1 MLAARL
7 TIGFIIIFVSV
18 SQGLATVFEYDPDGT
33 VRIGTPVGSR
43 PPDLEHLGTNSSYRT
58 LADHVALQYAG
69 STGVRAS
76 GLDAL
81 QFTRLFRSLIQV
93 ESGFDPTAVS
103 HAGAMGLGQLM
114 PGTARALGVT
124 DPFDPVANLDGA
136 ARYFTRQLERFDG
149 RIDLALA
156 AYNAGP
162 ARVEAAGGIPPI
174 AETVAFVA
182 AVTEAAGLPAQPPV
196 PTGVV
201 DIGPV
206 LVFETTSER
215 LEP

>member
-1 MLAARL
+1 M
-7 TIGFIIIFVSV
+7 IFVGIAES
-18 SQGLATVFEYDPDGT
+18 SATVFEYDRNGT
-33 VRIGTPVGSR
+33 VRIGAPVGSR
-43 PPDLEHLGTNSSYRT
+43 SSVLANSAPNSSYQT

-69 STGVRAS
+69 SPGVRAS
-76 GLDAL
+76 GLDTV
-81 QFTRLFRSLIQV
+81 QFISLFRSLIQV
-93 ESGFDPTAVS
+93 ESGFDPAAVS

-136 ARYFTRQLERFDG
+136 ARYFTRQLERFGG

-162 ARVEAAGGIPPI
+162 ERVEAAGGVPPI

-206 LVFETTSER
+206 LVFEPTSER